1 MSTATITAKGQLTL
15 PKPIRD
21 YLKVDRGD
29 RVEFLVNTNGV
40 VTLWPVTADVSQLK
54 GMIPRPKVPVTI
66 EEMNQAIIERGSRT

>member
-1 MSTATITAKGQLTL
+1 MPTATITTKGQLTL

-21 YLKVDRGD
+21 YLKIDRGD
-29 RVEFLVNTNGV
+29 RVEFLVDPNGV

-54 GMIPRPKVPVTI
+54 GMIPRPKVPVTV